1 MIISTSLL
9 VKKLLVLF
17 LVIAGL
23 YFAKGFLIPLCIAG
37 ILATLFLPF
46 CKWMEKRKVPK
57 VFAVII
63 CLLVLLITI
72 AGVGALLTW
81 QINELTKDFSML
93 SEKIVEIVN
102 RIQRYIFTNFGITP
116 KKQSEM
122 LGNEELSLTGIMQ
135 VLAGSLASISANFIL
150 VLAYIFLFLYF
161 RSHIRSFILKLIP
174 SAQQTE
180 IKKMFSSIIN
190 VSQQYLLGLTKM
202 IVCLWIMYGIG
213 FSLIGVKNA
222 LFFAILCGLLEIV
235 PFIGN
240 LTGTTLTVLVAI
252 VQGAG
257 LPMVASIIGVYMLV
271 QLIQEWILS
280 PIILGPQVKINAFTT
295 IVALVLGELIWGI
308 AGIFLAIPLIGM
320 FKIVCDHIESL
331 KPYGFLIGEIENKRG
346 SGLLQ
351 KLKNRFSI
359 KRVERKVKL

>member
-1 MIISTSLL
+1 
-9 VKKLLVLF
+9 
-17 LVIAGL
+17 
-23 YFAKGFLIPLCIAG
+23 
-37 ILATLFLPF
+37 
-46 CKWMEKRKVPK
+46 
-57 VFAVII
+57 
-63 CLLVLLITI
+63 VLLITI

-81 QINELTKDFSML
+81 QINELTKEFSMV

-102 RIQRYIFTNFGITP
+102 RIQVYIFTNFGITP
-116 KKQSEM
+116 KKQSQM
-122 LGNEELSLTGIMQ
+122 LGNEQLSITGVMQ
-135 VLAGSLASISANFIL
+135 VVAGSLASVFTNFIL

-161 RSHIRSFILKLIP
+161 RTHIGRFMLKLIAP
-174 SAQQTE
+174 AQQTE
-180 IKKMFSSIIN
+180 MSKMLWSITN

-240 LTGTTLTVLVAI
+240 LTGTTLTILVAI

-257 LPMVASIIGVYMLV
+257 LPLVASIIGVYMLV

-331 KPYGFLIGEIENKRG
+331 KPYGFLIGEIETKKNKL
-346 SGLLQ
+346 GLKTKIQRLFQ
-351 KLKNRFSI
+351 KK
-359 KRVERKVKL
+359 

>member
-1 MIISTSLL
+1 MIIILKAVNQRLL
-9 VKKLLVLF
+9 LFF
-17 LVIAGL
+17 LVIGGL

-37 ILATLFLPF
+37 ILATLFLPL
-46 CKWMEKRKVPK
+46 CSWMENRKIPK
-57 VFAVII
+57 VLAVII

-72 AGVGALLTW
+72 TGVSALLTW
-81 QINELTKDFSML
+81 QINELTNGFSLL
-93 SEKIVEIVN
+93 SEKIVESVN
-102 RIQRYIFTNFGITP
+102 RLQRYIFTNFGITP

-122 LGNEELSLTGIMQ
+122 LGNEELSITGIMQ
-135 VLAGSLASISANFIL
+135 LLAGSLASIITNFIL

-161 RSHIRSFILKLIP
+161 RTHIGRFILKLIAP
-174 SAQQTE
+174 NQQTE
-180 IKKMFSSIIN
+180 VSKMLKSITN

-240 LTGTTLTVLVAI
+240 LTGTTVTVLVAI

-257 LPMVASIIGVYMLV
+257 LPLVASIIGVYVLV

-280 PIILGPQVKINAFTT
+280 PIILGQQVKINAFTT
-295 IVALVLGELIWGI
+295 IVALVIGEIIWGI
-308 AGIFLAIPLIGM
+308 AGIFLAIPLIAM

-331 KPYGFLIGEIENKRG
+331 KPYGFLIGEIETHKKKNAF
-346 SGLLQ
+346 
-351 KLKNRFSI
+351 LKKTKAWFVS
-359 KRVERKVKL
+359 L

>member
-1 MIISTSLL
+1 MTIVSKAANQPIIL
-9 VKKLLVLF
+9 VF
-17 LVIAGL
+17 LIIAGL
-23 YFAKGFLIPLCIAG
+23 YLAQGFLIPLCIAG
-37 ILATLFLPF
+37 ILATLFFPL
-46 CKWMEKRKVPK
+46 CKWLEKIHVPK
-57 VFAVII
+57 ALAVII

-72 AGVGALLTW
+72 LGVGALLSL
-81 QINELTKDFSML
+81 QINQLANEFSLL
-93 SEKIVEIVN
+93 SEKTVELIN
-102 RIQRYIFTNFGITP
+102 STQRYIFTNFGITL
-116 KKQSEM
+116 KKQTDLLS
-122 LGNEELSLTGIMQ
+122 NEVLSIAGIIQ
-135 VLAGSLASISANFIL
+135 VLAGSLVSVLTNFIL

-161 RSHIRSFILKLIP
+161 RTHLGNFILLLIAP
-174 SAQQTE
+174 AQKTE
-180 IKKMFSSIIN
+180 MKKMLSSIVN

-213 FSLIGVKNA
+213 FSLIGVENA

-240 LTGTTLTVLVAI
+240 LTGTTLTVLVSI
-252 VQGAG
+252 VQGAE
-257 LPMVASIIGVYMLV
+257 LPLVLSIIGVYMLI

-295 IVALVLGELIWGI
+295 IIALVLGELIWGI

-331 KPYGFLIGEIENKRG
+331 KAYGFLIGEIENKRK

-351 KLKNRFSI
+351 KLKN
-359 KRVERKVKL
+359 KLIRL

>member
-1 MIISTSLL
+1 MTIASKAVIQPLFL
-9 VKKLLVLF
+9 LF
-17 LVIAGL
+17 LVVAGL

-46 CKWMEKRKVPK
+46 SKWMEKKKVPK
-57 VFAVII
+57 VLAVII
-63 CLLVLLITI
+63 CLFVLLITI
-72 AGVGALLTW
+72 AGVGALLSW
-81 QINELTKDFSML
+81 QINELTNGFSML

-116 KKQSEM
+116 KKQSE
-122 LGNEELSLTGIMQ
+122 LLSNEQLSITGIMQ
-135 VLAGSLASISANFIL
+135 VLAGSFASIITNFIL

-161 RSHIRSFILKLIP
+161 RTHIGRFILKLIP
-174 SAQQTE
+174 PAQQTE
-180 IKKMFSSIIN
+180 TKKMLSSITN

-222 LFFAILCGLLEIV
+222 LFFAILCGLLEII

-257 LPMVASIIGVYMLV
+257 LPLVAGIIGVYMLV

-280 PIILGPQVKINAFTT
+280 PLILGPQVKINAFTT

-320 FKIVCDHIESL
+320 FKIVSDHIESL
-331 KPYGFLIGEIENKRG
+331 KPYGFLIGQVETHK
-346 SGLLQ
+346 
-351 KLKNRFSI
+351 KKTVFI
-359 KRVERKVKL
+359 KKD

>member
-1 MIISTSLL
+1 MTIASKAIIQPLFL
-9 VKKLLVLF
+9 LF

-23 YFAKGFLIPLCIAG
+23 YFTQGFLIPLCIAG

-46 CKWMEKRKVPK
+46 CKWMENRKVPK
-57 VFAVII
+57 ALAVII

-72 AGVGALLTW
+72 AGVGSLLTW

-102 RIQRYIFTNFGITP
+102 RLQGYIFTNFGITP
-116 KKQSEM
+116 KKQSE
-122 LGNEELSLTGIMQ
+122 LLSNEQLSITGIMQ
-135 VLAGSLASISANFIL
+135 MLAGSLVAILTNFIL

-161 RSHIRSFILKLIP
+161 RSHVRRFILKLIP
-174 SAQQTE
+174 LAQQAE
-180 IKKMFSSIIN
+180 IKKMLSSITN

-213 FSLIGVKNA
+213 FSLIGVKSA

-240 LTGTTLTVLVAI
+240 LTGTTLTVLVAV

-257 LPMVASIIGVYMLV
+257 LPLVASIIGVYMLV

-280 PIILGPQVKINAFTT
+280 PLILGPQVKINAFTT
-295 IVALVLGELIWGI
+295 ILALVLGELIWGI
-308 AGIFLAIPLIGM
+308 AGVFLAIPLIGM
-320 FKIVCDHIESL
+320 FKIVCDHIEAL
-331 KPYGFLIGEIENKRG
+331 KPYGFLIGEIENKKR
-346 SGLLQ
+346 SGLFKYLES
-351 KLKNRFSI
+351 RFAI
-359 KRVERKVKL
+359 KTSRIKK

>member
-9 VKKLLVLF
+9 VKKLLLLF

-23 YFAKGFLIPLCIAG
+23 YFAKDFLIPLCISG
-37 ILATLFLPF
+37 VLSTLFLPF
-46 CKWMEKRKVPK
+46 CKWMEKKKVPK
-57 VFAVII
+57 AIAVII
-63 CLLVLLITI
+63 CLLVLLTTI
-72 AGVGALLTW
+72 AGIGALLAW
-81 QINELTKDFSML
+81 QVSELTKDLSVL

-102 RIQRYIFTNFGITP
+102 RIQRYIFTNFGITA
-116 KKQSEM
+116 KKQSAL
-122 LGNEELSLTGIMQ
+122 LGNEELSITGIMQ
-135 VLAGSLASISANFIL
+135 VLAGSLASIFTNFIL

-161 RSHIRSFILKLIP
+161 RTHIGRFILKLIP
-174 SAQQTE
+174 TTQQTE
-180 IKKMFSSIIN
+180 TRKMLASITN

-257 LPMVASIIGVYMLV
+257 LPLVASIIGVYMLV

-295 IVALVLGELIWGI
+295 IVALVLGEIIWGI

-331 KPYGFLIGEIENKRG
+331 KPYGFLIGEIETKK
-346 SGLLQ
+346 SKSDFKAKFKHLFS
-351 KLKNRFSI
+351 KNSI
-359 KRVERKVKL
+359 HKV

>member
-1 MIISTSLL
+1 MTIVSKAVIQP
-9 VKKLLVLF
+9 LF
-17 LVIAGL
+17 LLFLIIAGL

-46 CKWMEKRKVPK
+46 CKWMEKKKVNK
-57 VFAVII
+57 VVAVII
-63 CLLVLLITI
+63 CLLVLLII
-72 AGVGALLTW
+72 ISGVGALLIW
-81 QINELTKDFSML
+81 QINELTKEFSLL
-93 SEKIVEIVN
+93 SEKIVESFN
-102 RIQRYIFTNFGITP
+102 SMQRYIFTNFGITP
-116 KKQSEM
+116 QKQSEM
-122 LGNEELSLTGIMQ
+122 LGNEKFSITGILQ
-135 VLAGSLASISANFIL
+135 VMAGSLASIIVNFIL

-161 RSHIRSFILKLIP
+161 RTHLARFILKLIRP
-174 SAQQTE
+174 AQQTE
-180 IKKMFSSIIN
+180 IIKMLSSITH
-190 VSQQYLLGLTKM
+190 VSQQYLFGLTKM

-252 VQGAG
+252 VQGAV
-257 LPMVASIIGVYMLV
+257 LPLVAGIIGVYMLV

-295 IVALVLGELIWGI
+295 IVALVIGELIWGVS
-308 AGIFLAIPLIGM
+308 GIFLAIPLIGM

-331 KPYGFLIGEIENKRG
+331 KPYGFLIGETENKKE
-346 SGLLQ
+346 SKIIQ
-351 KLKNRFSI
+351 KLKNKLRI
-359 KRVERKVKL
+359 KKAVH

>member
-1 MIISTSLL
+1 
-9 VKKLLVLF
+9 
-17 LVIAGL
+17 
-23 YFAKGFLIPLCIAG
+23 
-37 ILATLFLPF
+37 
-46 CKWMEKRKVPK
+46 MENRKIPK
-57 VFAVII
+57 VLAVII

-72 AGVGALLTW
+72 TGVSALLTW
-81 QINELTKDFSML
+81 QINELTNGFSLL
-93 SEKIVEIVN
+93 SEKIVESVN
-102 RIQRYIFTNFGITP
+102 RLQRYIFTNFGITP

-122 LGNEELSLTGIMQ
+122 LGNEELSITGIMQ
-135 VLAGSLASISANFIL
+135 LLAGSLASIITNFIL

-161 RSHIRSFILKLIP
+161 RTHIGRFILKLIAP
-174 SAQQTE
+174 NQQTE
-180 IKKMFSSIIN
+180 VSKMLKSITN

-240 LTGTTLTVLVAI
+240 LTGTTVTVLVAI

-257 LPMVASIIGVYMLV
+257 LPLVASIIGVYVLV

-280 PIILGPQVKINAFTT
+280 PIILGQQVKINAFTT
-295 IVALVLGELIWGI
+295 IVALVIGEIIWGI
-308 AGIFLAIPLIGM
+308 AGIFLAIPLIAM

-331 KPYGFLIGEIENKRG
+331 KPYGFLIGEIETHKKKNAF
-346 SGLLQ
+346 
-351 KLKNRFSI
+351 LKKTKAWFVS
-359 KRVERKVKL
+359 L

>member
-1 MIISTSLL
+1 MTISSKAVIQPLFL
-9 VKKLLVLF
+9 LF
-17 LVIAGL
+17 LVVAGL
-23 YFAKGFLIPLCIAG
+23 YFAKGFLIPLCVAG
-37 ILATLFLPF
+37 ILATLFMPL
-46 CKWMEKRKVPK
+46 CKSMENRKVPK
-57 VFAVII
+57 AIAVII

-72 AGVGALLTW
+72 AGLVALLTW
-81 QINELTKDFSML
+81 QINELTNGFSLL

-102 RIQRYIFTNFGITP
+102 HIQRYIFTNFGITP
-116 KKQSEM
+116 KKQSQL
-122 LGNEELSLTGIMQ
+122 LGNEELSITGVMQ
-135 VLAGSLASISANFIL
+135 ALAGSLASIIANFIL

-161 RSHIRSFILKLIP
+161 RTHISRFILKLISP
-174 SAQQTE
+174 TQQTE
-180 IKKMFSSIIN
+180 IKKMLSSITN

-240 LTGTTLTVLVAI
+240 LTGTTLTVFVAV

-257 LPMVASIIGVYMLV
+257 LPLVASIIGVYMLV

-280 PIILGPQVKINAFTT
+280 PLILGPQVKINGFTT
-295 IVALVLGELIWGI
+295 IIALVVGELIWGI

-320 FKIVCDHIESL
+320 FKIVCDHIDSL
-331 KPYGFLIGEIENKRG
+331 KPYGFLIGEIENKKG
-346 SGLLQ
+346 NGLLQ
-351 KLKNRFSI
+351 KLKNRFII
-359 KRVERKVKL
+359 KRV